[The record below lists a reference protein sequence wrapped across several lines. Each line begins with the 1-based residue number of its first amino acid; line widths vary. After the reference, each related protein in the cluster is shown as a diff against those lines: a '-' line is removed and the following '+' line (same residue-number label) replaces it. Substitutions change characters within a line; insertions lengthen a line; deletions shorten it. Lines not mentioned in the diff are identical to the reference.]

1 MEKRIFKNFAEIKI
15 QEDEQEIMIV
25 YMTKNTFTKHHGIVF
40 ENLNKDE
47 DISGILKKMDIFPQ
61 RIKVQG
67 KDISKILNL
76 NFIKEYLTDCK
87 NPFME
92 VELVRAN
99 APKIGIIIKKSNIQV
114 IAKSMIFDVNKGTVL
129 PMTSIKAMYEDLE
142 EITQILKERQ
152 LFRELQRM
160 AEIINKKGT
169 Y

>member
-15 QEDEQEIMIV
+15 QENEQEIMIV
-25 YMTKNTFTKHHGIVF
+25 YMTEDSFSEHQAEILRSFG
-40 ENLNKDE
+40 KDNNV
-47 DISGILKKMDIFPQ
+47 LKIINKMDIFPQ
-61 RIKVQG
+61 RVKIEG
-67 KDISKILNL
+67 KNISKMLNL
-76 NFIKEYLTDCK
+76 NFIMEYLKECQ

-142 EITQILKERQ
+142 DITKILKEIKNSGIWK
-152 LFRELQRM
+152 LITGKDE
-160 AEIINKKGT
+160 
-169 Y
+169 

>member
-15 QEDEQEIMIV
+15 QEDKQEIMVV
-25 YMTKNTFTKHHGIVF
+25 YVTKNTFTKNQGIVF

-76 NFIKEYLTDCK
+76 NFIMEYLKECQ
-87 NPFME
+87 NPFTE

-99 APKIGIIIKKSNIQV
+99 LPKIGIIIKKDNIQV

-129 PMTSIKAMYEDLE
+129 PMTSIKTMYEDLE
-142 EITQILKERQ
+142 DITKILKEIKNSGIWK
-152 LFRELQRM
+152 LITGKDE
-160 AEIINKKGT
+160 
-169 Y
+169 

>member
-1 MEKRIFKNFAEIKI
+1 MEKRIFENFAEIKI

-25 YMTKNTFTKHHGIVF
+25 YITKDTFTKHQAIIF

-61 RIKVQG
+61 KITVQG

-76 NFIKEYLTDCK
+76 NFIMEYLKECQT
-87 NPFME
+87 PFME

-99 APKIGIIIKKSNIQV
+99 LPKIGIIIKKDNIQV

-142 EITQILKERQ
+142 DITKILKEIKNSGIWK
-152 LFRELQRM
+152 LITGKDE
-160 AEIINKKGT
+160 
-169 Y
+169 

>member
-25 YMTKNTFTKHHGIVF
+25 YITKDKFTKHQGIVF

-61 RIKVQG
+61 RINVQG

-76 NFIKEYLTDCK
+76 NFIKEYLKECQ

-99 APKIGIIIKKSNIQV
+99 LPKIGIIIKKDNIQV

-129 PMTSIKAMYEDLE
+129 PMTSIKTMYEDLE
-142 EITQILKERQ
+142 DITKILKE
-152 LFRELQRM
+152 LKNSGIWKLITGKDE
-160 AEIINKKGT
+160 
-169 Y
+169 

>member
-1 MEKRIFKNFAEIKI
+1 MEKRIFENFAEIKI

-25 YMTKNTFTKHHGIVF
+25 YITKDTFTKQQGIVF
-40 ENLNKDE
+40 ENLGKED

-61 RIKVQG
+61 RITVQG

-114 IAKSMIFDVNKGTVL
+114 IAKSMIFDVDKGTVL

-142 EITQILKERQ
+142 EITQILKE
-152 LFRELQRM
+152 LKNTGIWKLITGKDE
-160 AEIINKKGT
+160 
-169 Y
+169 

>member
-1 MEKRIFKNFAEIKI
+1 MEKRIFENFSEIKI

-25 YMTKNTFTKHHGIVF
+25 YITKDTFTKHQAIIF

-61 RIKVQG
+61 KITVQG

-76 NFIKEYLTDCK
+76 NFIMEYLKECQ

-99 APKIGIIIKKSNIQV
+99 LPKIGKLLKKT
-114 IAKSMIFDVNKGTVL
+114 IFRL
-129 PMTSIKAMYEDLE
+129 
-142 EITQILKERQ
+142 
-152 LFRELQRM
+152 
-160 AEIINKKGT
+160 
-169 Y
+169 

>member
-1 MEKRIFKNFAEIKI
+1 MEKRIFENFAEIKI

-25 YMTKNTFTKHHGIVF
+25 YITKDTLTKQQGIVL
-40 ENLNKDE
+40 ENLNKDK

-67 KDISKILNL
+67 KDISKMLNL
-76 NFIKEYLTDCK
+76 NFIKEYLNECK

-92 VELVRAN
+92 VELTRAN

-129 PMTSIKAMYEDLE
+129 PMTSIKTMYKDLE
-142 EITQILKERQ
+142 DITQILKE
-152 LFRELQRM
+152 
-160 AEIINKKGT
+160 IKKSGIWKLIT
-169 Y
+169 GKDE

>member
-1 MEKRIFKNFAEIKI
+1 MEKRIFENFAEIKI

-25 YMTKNTFTKHHGIVF
+25 YITKDTFTKQQGIVF
-40 ENLNKDE
+40 ENLGKED

-61 RIKVQG
+61 RITVQG

-92 VELVRAN
+92 VEFVRAN

-114 IAKSMIFDVNKGTVL
+114 IAKSMIFDVDKGTVL

-142 EITQILKERQ
+142 EITQILKE
-152 LFRELQRM
+152 LKNTGIWKLITGKDE
-160 AEIINKKGT
+160 
-169 Y
+169 

>member
-15 QEDEQEIMIV
+15 QENEQEIMIV
-25 YMTKNTFTKHHGIVF
+25 YMTKNTFAKHQGIVL

-61 RIKVQG
+61 RITIQG

-76 NFIKEYLTDCK
+76 NFIMEYLKECQ

-99 APKIGIIIKKSNIQV
+99 LPKIGIIIKKDNIQV

-142 EITQILKERQ
+142 DITQILKE
-152 LFRELQRM
+152 
-160 AEIINKKGT
+160 IKKSGIWKLIT
-169 Y
+169 GKDE

>member
-1 MEKRIFKNFAEIKI
+1 MEKRIFENFAEIKI

-25 YMTKNTFTKHHGIVF
+25 YITKDTFTKHQAIIF

-61 RIKVQG
+61 KITVHG

-76 NFIKEYLTDCK
+76 NFIMEYLKECQ

-99 APKIGIIIKKSNIQV
+99 LPKIGIIIKKDNIQV

-129 PMTSIKAMYEDLE
+129 PMTSIKTMYEDLE
-142 EITQILKERQ
+142 DITKILKE
-152 LFRELQRM
+152 LKNSGIWKLITGKDE
-160 AEIINKKGT
+160 
-169 Y
+169 